1 MKPTQIFYVLLALL
15 LLYSIAYSSGIRW
28 YIKRDTYPFANKIA
42 DTIQLLVI
50 AVGIM
55 FVWKGMYSLIDH
67 LFMPQSPIV
76 GNIIAFLYGFAIILI
91 TGGVQT
97 FSNFIG

>member
-1 MKPTQIFYVLLALL
+1 MNPSQIFYILLVILL
-15 LLYSIAYSSGIRW
+15 IYAIAYSSGLRL
-28 YIKRDTYPFANKIA
+28 YVKRDTHPLANKIA
-42 DTIQLLVI
+42 DAIQLLVI

-67 LFMPQSPIV
+67 LFMPHCPII

-91 TGGVQT
+91 AGGVQT

>member
-1 MKPTQIFYVLLALL
+1 MKPAQIFYILLALL
-15 LLYSIAYSSGIRW
+15 LLYSIAYSLGIRW
-28 YIKRDTYPFANKIA
+28 YRHRDDFPIANKIA

-67 LFMPQSPIV
+67 LFMPQYPV
-76 GNIIAFLYGFAIILI
+76 AGNIIAFVYGFTIILI
-91 TGGVQT
+91 AGGLQA